1 MKKYTKILCLSI
13 AVIICLLGFAGCN
26 LMGGEQAHECNPCDE
41 CGKCLNADCTNE
53 KCLGHTDNDDVPEA
67 EHICESVCEKC
78 EKCLDAECTETACA
92 EKCEG
97 HEPVVKTFGI
107 KVMSFNLDQAY
118 GSDSSKQQKILSH
131 ILDELPDLLGVQEE
145 TVAWQ
150 NFLVDALKSEG
161 YKRVGEFR
169 STSPSHA
176 YYGYRE
182 ASSIY
187 YNADRYTL
195 VDSGTFWLSTT
206 PDVPGSVGTGWSGS
220 ALFPR
225 VCTWVL
231 VEDKLSGEPYAYF
244 NSHFSYEAEA
254 LRYESAKLIMSKVQ
268 ELGVP
273 AFFSGDLNFAS
284 NEETD
289 AYNAITDVMDD
300 SRTAAPE
307 TMNGNT
313 FHNYGYGAGESY
325 GDGKCKTVPI
335 DYIFATKGDFEA
347 LTFKILS
354 ETGDKGDAS
363 DFYSDHFSIVATYE
377 YSVEYTK

>member
-13 AVIICLLGFAGCN
+13 ALIICLLGFAGCG
-26 LMGGEQAHECNPCDE
+26 LFGGEETPECNPCPE
-41 CGKCLNADCTNE
+41 CGKCLDADCTNE
-53 KCLGHTDNDDVPEA
+53 KCPGHEADNVNPD
-67 EHICESVCEKC
+67 EHACESVCEKC
-78 EKCLDAECTETACA
+78 EKCLDAECTEDACL

-118 GSDSSKQQKILSH
+118 GSDSTKQQKILSH
-131 ILDELPDLLGVQEE
+131 ILNELPDLLGVQEE

-150 NFLVDALKSEG
+150 NFLVGALESEG

-187 YNADRYTL
+187 YNADRYEL
-195 VDSGTFWLSTT
+195 IDYGTFWLSST
-206 PDVPGSVGTGWSGS
+206 PDVEGSVGTGWSSS

-231 VEDKLSGEPYAYF
+231 VEDRLSGERYAYF
-244 NSHFSYEAEA
+244 NSHFSYEAVA

-273 AFFSGDLNFAS
+273 AFFSGDLNYAS

-289 AYNAITDVMDD
+289 TYAVITDVMED
-300 SRTAAPE
+300 SRTAAEE
-307 TMNGNT
+307 TMDGNT
-313 FHNYGYGAGESY
+313 FHNYGYGPGESY
-325 GDGKCKTVPI
+325 SDGKCKTVPI
-335 DYIFATKGDFEA
+335 DYIFATTGDFDA

-354 ETGDKGDAS
+354 ETGSKGNPADY
-363 DFYSDHFSIVATYE
+363 YSDHFAIVATYE
-377 YSVEYTK
+377 YTVTYETK

>member
-1 MKKYTKILCLSI
+1 MNKMKRFLCLSI
-13 AVIICLLGFAGCN
+13 ALIICLLGFAGC
-26 LMGGEQAHECNPCDE
+26 LPGKQPDESHLCSE
-41 CGKCLNADCTNE
+41 CGKCPDPECDCAE
-53 KCLGHTDNDDVPEA
+53 KCEGHTEA
-67 EHICESVCEKC
+67 HECESVCTECGKC
-78 EKCLDAECTETACA
+78 TDSECADEVCA

-97 HEPVVKTFGI
+97 HEKESVVKTYGI
-107 KVMSFNLDQAY
+107 KVMSFNLDQAC
-118 GSDSSKQQKILSH
+118 GSDPSKQQKILSH
-131 ILDELPDLLGVQEE
+131 MLAELPDLLGVQEE
-145 TVAWQ
+145 TPAWQ
-150 NFLVDALKSEG
+150 TFLEDSLKSEG

-169 STSPSHA
+169 ATQPSHA

-187 YNADRYTL
+187 YNADRYEL
-195 VDSGTFWLSTT
+195 IDSGTFWLSDT
-206 PDVPGSVGTGWSGS
+206 PDVEGSVATGWHSS

-231 VEDKLSGEPYAYF
+231 VEDRLSGEQYAYF
-244 NSHFSYEAEA
+244 NSHFSYEHETIRLEA
-254 LRYESAKLIMSKVQ
+254 ARLIMSKVE

-273 AFFSGDLNFAS
+273 SFFSGDLNFAS
-284 NEETD
+284 NEEPE
-289 AYNAITDVMDD
+289 AYSAITDIMDD

-313 FHNYGYGAGESY
+313 FHNYGYEAGESY

-354 ETGDKGDAS
+354 ETGNKGVSA
-363 DFYSDHFSIVATYE
+363 DFYSDHFAIVATYE
-377 YSVEYTK
+377 YTVTYN

>member
-1 MKKYTKILCLSI
+1 MKKYTKLLCLCI
-13 AVIICLLGFAGCN
+13 AVIMCLMCLASCGDKT
-26 LMGGEQAHECNPCDE
+26 ECTLCEE
-41 CGKCLNADCTNE
+41 CGKCLNAECTECTE
-53 KCLGHTDNDDVPEA
+53 KCLGHNEEQVHT
-67 EHICESVCEKC
+67 CESACEEC
-78 EKCLDAECTETACA
+78 GKCLDAECTEEACA

-97 HEPVVKTFGI
+97 HEPVEMTFGL

-118 GSDSSKQQKILSH
+118 GSDTSKQQKILSH
-131 ILDELPDLLGVQEE
+131 ILTELPDLLGVQEE
-145 TVAWQ
+145 TPAWQ
-150 NFLVDALKSEG
+150 TFLEKSLESEG

-169 STSPSHA
+169 ATQPSHA

-187 YNADRYTL
+187 YNADRYEL
-195 VDSGTFWLSTT
+195 VNSGTFWLSDT
-206 PDVPGSVGTGWSGS
+206 PDVEGSVATGWHSS

-231 VEDKLSGEPYAYF
+231 VEDRLSGEQYAYF
-244 NSHFSYEAEA
+244 NSHFSYEHEA
-254 LRYESAKLIMSKVQ
+254 IRLEAAKLIMSKVE

-284 NEETD
+284 NEETE
-289 AYNAITDVMDD
+289 AYNAITAVMED

-313 FHNYGYGAGESY
+313 FHNYGYAAGESY

-335 DYIFATKGDFEA
+335 DYIFATNGDFDA
-347 LTFKILS
+347 LTFKILT
-354 ETGDKGDAS
+354 ETGNKGVSS
-363 DFYSDHFSIVATYE
+363 DFYSDHFAIVATYE
-377 YSVEYTK
+377 YTVVYN